1 LSGGPSQKEERSR
14 IKRLEKAVKK
24 EERSRMKRLEKA
36 AKICRK
42 EYFSGII

>member
-14 IKRLEKAVKK
+14 IKRLEKSVKK
-24 EERSRMKRLEKA
+24 EQRNRMKRLENS
-36 AKICRK
+36 AKIRRK